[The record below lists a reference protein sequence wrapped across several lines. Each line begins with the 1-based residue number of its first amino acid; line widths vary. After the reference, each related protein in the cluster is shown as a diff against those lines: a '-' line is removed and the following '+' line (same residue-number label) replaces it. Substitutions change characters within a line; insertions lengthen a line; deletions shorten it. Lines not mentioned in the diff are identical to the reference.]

1 MGNTWTRQRF
11 LTERPARKG
20 AVGAGAGEHFR
31 FGRASPGGIGAVP
44 VSMDPA
50 FLSPRCGFL
59 KSEPGIVAAA
69 AEFVPE
75 RTPGAFLCGRGTRGG
90 RRRCLGGPL
99 AHQDLA
105 GRRIVQQK
113 VYWLDYDPVALAAL
127 VMGIGMILL
136 LALSI

>member
-1 MGNTWTRQRF
+1 LGNTWTRQRF

-59 KSEPGIVAAA
+59 KSEADIVAAA
-69 AEFVPE
+69 RLSLSQSELPVLFFVDGEPD
-75 RTPGAFLCGRGTRGG
+75 AAGG
-90 RRRCLGGPL
+90 
-99 AHQDLA
+99 
-105 GRRIVQQK
+105 V
-113 VYWLDYDPVALAAL
+113 VSAAL
-127 VMGIGMILL
+127 SLTRIWQGGVSCNKRCIGWTTIP
-136 LALSI
+136 